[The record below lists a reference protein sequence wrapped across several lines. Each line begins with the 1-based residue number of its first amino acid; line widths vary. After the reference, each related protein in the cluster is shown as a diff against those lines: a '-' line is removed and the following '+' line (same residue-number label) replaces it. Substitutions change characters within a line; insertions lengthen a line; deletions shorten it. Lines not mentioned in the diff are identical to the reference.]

1 MKSRLGPLL
10 LSHTLSRSPHYKWW
24 VFAAV
29 GLGSFTGVM
38 TFGTVNVAL
47 PTIATHFET
56 DLPTVQ
62 WVVIAQTLTVS
73 ALLLPMGRLSD
84 MVGRKQV
91 YVVGLILL
99 MGASVFAA
107 TSPSIL

>member
-1 MKSRLGPLL
+1 M

-47 PTIATHFET
+47 PTIAGYFET

-62 WVVIAQTLTVS
+62 WTS
-73 ALLLPMGRLSD
+73 ASAPAPQRQVWMG
-84 MVGRKQV
+84 KQKAERSQPHLV
-91 YVVGLILL
+91 C
-99 MGASVFAA
+99 
-107 TSPSIL
+107 